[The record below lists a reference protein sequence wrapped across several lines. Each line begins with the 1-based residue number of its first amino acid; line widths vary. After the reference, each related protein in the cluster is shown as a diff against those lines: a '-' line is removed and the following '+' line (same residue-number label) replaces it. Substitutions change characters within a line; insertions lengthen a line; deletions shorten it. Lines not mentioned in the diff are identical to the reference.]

1 MPIRVLLVE
10 SDLKW
15 VNIVTAL
22 INKDDDILLVG
33 NTSSCRNMPVLAKAL
48 EADIVLIDPAVD
60 EENEYELET
69 AAQLAGTKTRLIVY
83 SSLFNLDE
91 ILGAYASGAL
101 YVLHKKQIA
110 SLTYVLKACMSC
122 LQSLEAVLGD
132 YRRLRREEALR
143 PLTAAERVIY
153 DYTESGLGVKDI
165 SVRLFRSER
174 TIKNQVN
181 SMLRKLDA
189 TNCREAVMKV
199 NSYCAQGRG
208 ARY

>member
-1 MPIRVLLVE
+1 MPLRVLLVE

-22 INKDDDILLVG
+22 INKDNDILLVG
-33 NTSSCRNMPVLAKAL
+33 NTSSCRNMPALAKAL
-48 EADIVLIDPAVD
+48 EADIVLIDPAV
-60 EENEYELET
+60 EKKNEYELE
-69 AAQLAGTKTRLIVY
+69 AAVLLAGTKARIIVY
-83 SSLFNLDE
+83 SSLLD
-91 ILGAYASGAL
+91 IDTVLGAYASGAL
-101 YVLHKKQIA
+101 YVLHKGQIA
-110 SLTYVLKACMSC
+110 ALPYVLKACMGG
-122 LQSLEAVLGD
+122 LQTLELVLDD
-132 YRRLRREEALR
+132 YRRQRREEALK

-165 SVRLFRSER
+165 SARLFRSER

-189 TNCREAVMKV
+189 SNCREAVLKV

-208 ARY
+208 VDG